1 MTEKVIRLVLTTEI
15 PVEVGNAGLFR
26 AFKIQDEILSCEL
39 VYEPVQEE
47 MIGALP
53 APR

>member
-1 MTEKVIRLVLTTEI
+1 MTEKVIRLVLTAEI
-15 PVEVGNAGLFR
+15 PVKVGDAGFFR
-26 AFKIQDEILSCEL
+26 TFKIQDEILSCKL